1 MVYEA
6 AEAVVHRGAGKGGG
20 ARKRSQEQKYQ
31 VHKESK
37 LRWRRIVLWIVRKVH
52 PAP

>member
-6 AEAVVHRGAGKGGG
+6 AEAVVQMGAGKGGD
-20 ARKRSQEQKYQ
+20 ARKRSHEQKHQ

-37 LRWRRIVLWIVRKVH
+37 LRWRRVVLWFVRKVH